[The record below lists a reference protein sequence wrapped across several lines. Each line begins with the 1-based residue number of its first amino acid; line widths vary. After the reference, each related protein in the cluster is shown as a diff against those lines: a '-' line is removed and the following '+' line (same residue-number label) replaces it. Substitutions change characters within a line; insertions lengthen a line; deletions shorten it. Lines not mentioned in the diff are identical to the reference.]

1 MLTVPVDL
9 RMGNVFQKQN
19 LFKKK
24 TRKIS
29 VLVIQIHPKKY
40 KFSNEFPR
48 KC

>member
-24 TRKIS
+24 IEKS
-29 VLVIQIHPKKY
+29 QY
-40 KFSNEFPR
+40 
-48 KC
+48 